1 MVGYVQSRGRART
14 KTSTFVIMVQEGHMA
29 HLNRYRV
36 FVDSEPELKRVY
48 QSRENPTRPDS
59 PISSDEEEG
68 EVEEEDPLDLAAR
81 ERYIVPSTGAVL
93 TYGSAISLL
102 NYLCSLIPHDPFTP
116 TPVPKYTGDYAV
128 VLELPSTLP
137 LPIDKLVFR
146 GPLRRSKREAR
157 RAIAFLAVKELHK
170 LGVFDDYLLPS
181 AGSKGRSLEDADG
194 KKIMDVSDVPDILDI
209 PVRDPWAL
217 GPRLRMHVISMDG
230 VDVAGLVTGTELPA
244 LEIMSEGCLVTSRC
258 TDELVF
264 DTEEEWEKLQMLTEY
279 TKMGIWLCITGR
291 PVTLPITCFL
301 VPLTPHNCI
310 DYGEVERVV
319 REPQGTYDW
328 SSVTED
334 DYNHTLIMNSN
345 QYGRAMILRNIRHDL
360 TALSVP
366 PPGSRESSC
375 STYEEFFVKRW
386 TRKTREAVVPTDCP
400 LVEATYLPRHPSG
413 MYRPMHC
420 LQDIDKYKRHLAR
433 PGTIVPQGAC
443 RRMHFS
449 ERMYHTFLFL
459 PRICRRATDLF
470 RAQQVRFQLGLPAIA
485 PDLLVEASAL
495 PTTSATWNNQRLET
509 LGDSV
514 LKLAVTVHVMNKY
527 PHRHEG
533 QLSQLRQTSVSNRT
547 LLARALEVGLE
558 RYLTSEGQS
567 IQVWRHTVAED
578 SDRLDPFDF
587 ARRQVHRAYPRR
599 SLQDCMEAILG
610 AAFLYGG
617 INTALRAGDALRMSV
632 GGAIPWPLRYSR
644 PPEPTPVPPL
654 FSDLQTTLGYEFHRG
669 ELLVEAAT
677 HPSFAP
683 TGGSSYQRLEFLGD
697 GECNSTLLSQVL
709 MICSSCH

>member
-59 PISSDEEEG
+59 PMSSDEEEG

-413 MYRPMHC
+413 MYRPMHR

>member
-1 MVGYVQSRGRART
+1 
-14 KTSTFVIMVQEGHMA
+14 MVQEGHMA

-48 QSRENPTRPDS
+48 QSRENPTWPGS
-59 PISSDEEEG
+59 PTSSESEEG
-68 EVEEEDPLDLAAR
+68 EVEEEDPIDLAAR

-116 TPVPKYTGDYAV
+116 IPAPKYTGDYAT
-128 VLELPSTLP
+128 VLELPSSLP

-146 GPLRRSKREAR
+146 GPLRCSKREAR
-157 RAIAFLAVKELHK
+157 RAVAFLAVKELHE

-181 AGSKGRSLEDADG
+181 AGSKGRGLEDADG
-194 KKIMDVSDVPDILDI
+194 RKIMDVSDVPDIIDVQ
-209 PVRDPWAL
+209 VRDPWAL

-244 LEIMSEGCLVTSRC
+244 LEIMSEGCLVTLRC

-264 DTEEEWEKLQMLTEY
+264 DEEEAWEKLQMLTEY
-279 TKMGIWLCITGR
+279 TKTGIWLCVTGR
-291 PVTLPITCFL
+291 PTTLPITCFL

-310 DYGEVERVV
+310 DFEEVERVV

-328 SSVTED
+328 SSVTEE
-334 DYNHTLIMNSN
+334 DYDRTLIMNNN
-345 QYGRAMILRNIRHDL
+345 QYGRTMVLRNIRHDL

-375 STYEEFFVKRW
+375 STYEKFFVQRW

-400 LVEATYLPRHPSG
+400 LVEAIYLPRHPSG
-413 MYRPMHC
+413 LYRPMHQ
-420 LQDIDKYKRHLAR
+420 LEDVDKYKRHLVR
-433 PGTIVPQGAC
+433 PGLIVPQGAC
-443 RRMHFS
+443 RRMHIS
-449 ERMYHTFLFL
+449 EGVYRAFFFL
-459 PRICRRATDLF
+459 PRICRRATDLY
-470 RAQQVRFQLGLPAIA
+470 RAQQVHFQLGLPAVA
-485 PDLLVEASAL
+485 PELLIEATTL

-514 LKLAVTVHVMNKY
+514 LKLASTVHVMNKY
-527 PHRHEG
+527 PYRHEG
-533 QLSQLRQTSVSNRT
+533 QLSQLRQNSVSNRT
-547 LLARALEVGLE
+547 LLARALDIGLE
-558 RYLTSEGQS
+558 GYLTSEGQS
-567 IQVWRHTVAED
+567 LHVWRHIIAED
-578 SDRLDPFDF
+578 SDHLDPFTF
-587 ARRQVHRAYPRR
+587 ARRQARRTYPRR
-599 SLQDCMEAILG
+599 SLQDCMEATLG
-610 AAFLYGG
+610 AAFLHGG
-617 INTALRAGDALRMSV
+617 MDMALQAGGALGMSV

-644 PPEPTPVPPL
+644 PPESSPVPPL
-654 FSDLQTTLGYEFHRG
+654 FDDLQTNLGYEFHRG
-669 ELLVEAAT
+669 DLLVEAAT

-697 GECNSTLLSQVL
+697 GERNSTLLSRLL
-709 MICSSCH
+709 MFY